1 MTDTLFK
8 CFINSPG
15 ETAVRSPQKTLVRTE
30 PWLVFCLLYGPQRA
44 GVKKA
49 PCREPLR
56 LLKFPQ
62 PSHRSSPTL
71 LPGLLFFSFP
81 PFPPVIQSPLVCQ
94 PGPWALSAWMTESC
108 LQPRVSPS
116 TQVATRQVGVSQ
128 KKKPQLHRQ
137 ASNTVQ
143 YNGWIYLIYSAE
155 QVTHYQ
161 CRIQTPRTRGT
172 AKGSYPPGGDGR
184 GGGGARDSGSTQPC
198 SGFQA
203 EMLGIRK

>member
-49 PCREPLR
+49 PRREPLR

-71 LPGLLFFSFP
+71 LPGLFFFFPSLPTCHPVSPGMPARTMGTLSLNDRVVSTGQSLSFNTSGHPTSRSFP
-81 PFPPVIQSPLVCQ
+81 EKEAPTP
-94 PGPWALSAWMTESC
+94 
-108 LQPRVSPS
+108 
-116 TQVATRQVGVSQ
+116 
-128 KKKPQLHRQ
+128 Q
-137 ASNTVQ
+137 AS
-143 YNGWIYLIYSAE
+143 IKHSA
-155 QVTHYQ
+155 V
-161 CRIQTPRTRGT
+161 
-172 AKGSYPPGGDGR
+172 
-184 GGGGARDSGSTQPC
+184 
-198 SGFQA
+198 
-203 EMLGIRK
+203 